1 MADET
6 ITVEKVRGMDFNELC
21 EILDSKELDYSS
33 LEDIEDIRDL
43 VLQSLTDRNSSDVTS
58 QSQEQVWMQINH
70 LSSISL
76 TSPHWSFTI

>member
-1 MADET
+1 MADVT

-21 EILDSKELDYSS
+21 EILDSKDVDYSS

-58 QSQEQVWMQINH
+58 QSQEQV
-70 LSSISL
+70 
-76 TSPHWSFTI
+76 

>member
-58 QSQEQVWMQINH
+58 QSQEQV
-70 LSSISL
+70 
-76 TSPHWSFTI
+76 

>member
-21 EILDSKELDYSS
+21 EILDSKDVDYSS

-43 VLQSLTDRNSSDVTS
+43 VLQSLTDWNSSDVTS
-58 QSQEQVWMQINH
+58 QSQEQV
-70 LSSISL
+70 
-76 TSPHWSFTI
+76 

>member
-21 EILDSKELDYSS
+21 EILDSKDVDYSS

-58 QSQEQVWMQINH
+58 QSQEQV
-70 LSSISL
+70 
-76 TSPHWSFTI
+76 

>member
-1 MADET
+1 MADVT

-21 EILDSKELDYSS
+21 EILDSKDVDYTS

-58 QSQEQVWMQINH
+58 QSKEQV
-70 LSSISL
+70 
-76 TSPHWSFTI
+76 